1 MTVLDRDRASA
12 AMAVASLRNVRST
25 CDKTKKQL
33 QLRSIRKLTTLF
45 ERLLARTRRKENDLH
60 SRKQLITDVV
70 ECVLL
75 ALIGHVRRSSTYEGR
90 DNVPM
95 LHGLGSCNVYLCVGG
110 VHNAT
115 LSRSSSFHWK
125 QTYAVASAATCG

>member
-33 QLRSIRKLTTLF
+33 QLRTIRKLTMLF
-45 ERLLARTRRKENDLH
+45 ERFLARTGPKENGFH

-70 ECVLL
+70 ACVLL
-75 ALIGHVRRSSTYEGR
+75 ALIGHVRRSSTYVR
-90 DNVPM
+90 
-95 LHGLGSCNVYLCVGG
+95 
-110 VHNAT
+110 
-115 LSRSSSFHWK
+115 R
-125 QTYAVASAATCG
+125 QR